1 MMDVMLFDG
10 SMEELLVAVYK
21 VYVDKLPPVLFR
33 EDQFTPNLI
42 DHPLKIQFLEE
53 EFERVRRSML
63 EKFSEEALDIITY
76 GLNHSSVQA
85 PTMILKFIIKCF
97 ENPKNAFRYQD
108 SFIMECTKLSRQ
120 VSLESHRFKGFVRFN
135 QFGTVFM
142 AKINPDHHI
151 LPFIAD
157 HFAERFG
164 DMNFI
169 IYDEKK
175 QEALL
180 CQDGRW
186 IIQKNLVLNENL
198 FQIDTTTEAWQIY
211 FKNITISARENPAQQ
226 KRSMPVR
233 YWVNL
238 PETES
243 P

>member
-1 MMDVMLFDG
+1 MMNVMLFDG
-10 SMEELLVAVYK
+10 SMEELLVAVYR

-33 EDQFTPNLI
+33 EEQFTPNLI
-42 DHPLKIQFLEE
+42 DYPVKIQFKEE
-53 EFERVRRSML
+53 EFTRVRSSMR

-76 GLNHSSVQA
+76 GLNHSSPHA

-108 SFIMECTKLSRQ
+108 SFIMEVTRLSRQ
-120 VSLESHRFKGFVRFN
+120 VSLESHRFMGFVRFN
-135 QFGTVFM
+135 QFGSVFM
-142 AKINPDHHI
+142 AKISPDHYI

-169 IYDEKK
+169 IYDERK

-180 CQDGRW
+180 CQGGRW
-186 IIQKNLVLNENL
+186 IIQKNLALNEKL
-198 FQIDTTTEAWQIY
+198 FQRDATTEAWQTY
-211 FKNITISARENPAQQ
+211 FKNITISARENPTQQ

-243 P
+243 T

>member
-1 MMDVMLFDG
+1 MNVMLFDG

-21 VYVDKLPPVLFR
+21 VYIEKIPPLLFR
-33 EDQFTPNLI
+33 EEQYTPNLI
-42 DHPLKIQFLEE
+42 DVPIKIEYKEE
-53 EFERVRRSML
+53 EFERVRKSMR

-76 GLNHSSVQA
+76 GLNHCSALA
-85 PTMILKFIIKCF
+85 PTMILKFITKCF

-108 SFIMECTKLSRQ
+108 SFIMEVTKLSRQ

-135 QFGTVFM
+135 EFGSVYLS
-142 AKINPDHHI
+142 KISPDHHI

-169 IYDEKK
+169 IYDERN
-175 QEALL
+175 QEAIL
-180 CQDGRW
+180 CQGGKW
-186 IIQKNLVLNENL
+186 ILQRNLALNEKI
-198 FQIDTTTEAWQIY
+198 FQIDTITEAWQTY
-211 FKNITISARENPAQQ
+211 FKNITITARLNPSQQ

-233 YWVNL
+233 YWTNL
-238 PETES
+238 PETNS